1 MTLVIDASVGLKWVL
16 QEPDSPLAERLA
28 GSGADLLVPD
38 FWLNEACNVLW
49 LQVRR
54 KLLTP
59 DAARVLLHAQV
70 EPTPTAGLGLH
81 KTALEIGLI
90 VNHST
95 YDTLYVAFAL
105 AMGAEKVVVADGP
118 FLTAMQRQT
127 LHWLEYCC
135 HSPHGLA
142 DRTSYALAAR
152 HKWRRVCVEN
162 RELRNPT
169 PAFLRS
175 DAGPQPR

>member
-1 MTLVIDASVGLKWVL
+1 MGLKWVL
-16 QEPDSPLAERLA
+16 QEADSPLAERLA
-28 GSGADLLVPD
+28 RSDVDLLVPD

-59 DAARVLLHAQV
+59 NEAREALALLRAQV
-70 EPTPTAGLGLH
+70 EPTPTADLGLH
-81 KTALEIGLI
+81 DIALEIGLA

-118 FLTAMQRQT
+118 FVTAMQRHPDPT
-127 LHWLEYCC
+127 L
-135 HSPHGLA
+135 
-142 DRTSYALAAR
+142 AR
-152 HKWRRVCVEN
+152 ILLSLTAW
-162 RELRNPT
+162 
-169 PAFLRS
+169 AS
-175 DAGPQPR
+175 GQGA